1 MNRKKIV
8 SGIAALVVIAILAAF
23 PEVREYIQLEPDF
36 KPTVTEGTYRVLSVT
51 DGDTF
56 VLNINGAKERVRLI
70 GVDTPEIVSPRSPVE
85 CFAEEA
91 TAKTKELLLGK
102 SVRIELDPSQGERDT
117 YDRLLAY
124 AFLPDGVMLNKYL
137 IAEGYGSEYTF
148 NRAYK
153 YQSEFRAAEISARN
167 EKKGVWNPAACGS

>member
-1 MNRKKIV
+1 MNRKKLV
-8 SGIAALVVIAILAAF
+8 SSIAAIVVIAILAAF
-23 PEVREYIQLEPDF
+23 PEVREYIRLEPDF
-36 KPTVTEGTYRVLSVT
+36 KPTIAEGTYSVESVT

-56 VLNINGAKERVRLI
+56 VLDINGVKERVRLI
-70 GVDTPEIVSPRSPVE
+70 GVDTPEMVDPRSPIE
-85 CFAEEA
+85 CFAAEA
-91 TAKTKELLLGK
+91 TAKVKELLLGK

-124 AFLPDGVMLNKYL
+124 AFLPDGTHLNKYL

-148 NRAYK
+148 KRVYK
-153 YQSEFRAAEISARN
+153 YQSEFRSAEINARN